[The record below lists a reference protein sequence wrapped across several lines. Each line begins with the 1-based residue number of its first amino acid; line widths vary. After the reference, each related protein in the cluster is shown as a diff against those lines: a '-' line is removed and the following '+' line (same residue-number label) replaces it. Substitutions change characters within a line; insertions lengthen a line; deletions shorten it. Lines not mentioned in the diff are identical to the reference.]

1 MGNLKE
7 PEGSNVKNEVSLS
20 QKVKSEV
27 QQQNG
32 ENSSNSTNSSGSG
45 SDSDN
50 NAASNITK
58 TTSSVS
64 SSCSSVA
71 SSGTTSKL
79 ALRMADQVSL
89 SSSPAEKRFK
99 FEPNEDYLDQL
110 LAMGISLNGA
120 KKALYYTGNRSVNA
134 ATNWIFDHPELDL
147 ETPLE
152 EEIKRLQAEELEED
166 CLEEEED
173 EEDSEEEAM
182 MAMHYRQHHQRQQH
196 LQSLAIKRSLDSQ
209 SNGSGAHGVGGA
221 RGVSSGVSGLHHGG
235 HDHHDCV
242 NGECDDEDEDLDE
255 EEIDEEDEEHMMNGS
270 MNGHHSHKELYYDV
284 SDETDSDSDDFDQ
297 DDIPEFKM
305 VFVVNTSLDM
315 GPGKTAAQVGHA
327 ALGVQRVLTIK
338 SNKPGQMGQNKYK
351 VSTTDLGL
359 WQDFGEKMVVVKG
372 ESTQH
377 LKDLHLMAEDLDLP
391 SFLVKDAGIT
401 QVPSGSVTVFGVFGE
416 DEDVNKITGRL
427 KLL

>member
-1 MGNLKE
+1 MTNLKE
-7 PEGSNVKNEVSLS
+7 DPGEPVKSKDTLV
-20 QKVKSEV
+20 QKVISD
-27 QQQNG
+27 QQIQLQNG
-32 ENSSNSTNSSGSG
+32 ETTSCSGS
-45 SDSDN
+45 SDDSDN
-50 NAASNITK
+50 TNGASSVSGVK
-58 TTSSVS
+58 TSSVS

-79 ALRMADQVSL
+79 AIRMADQVSL

-110 LAMGISLNGA
+110 LAMGISINGA
-120 KKALYYTGNRSVNA
+120 KKALYYTGNRNVAS

-152 EEIKRLQAEELEED
+152 EEIKKLQAEELEDD

-173 EEDSEEEAM
+173 EEDSEEEAL
-182 MAMHYRQHHQRQQH
+182 MAMHYRQHHQSQKQ
-196 LQSLAIKRSLDSQ
+196 LNVYKNSLSHNHDR
-209 SNGSGAHGVGGA
+209 NCPHGT
-221 RGVSSGVSGLHHGG
+221 
-235 HDHHDCV
+235 C
-242 NGECDDEDEDLDE
+242 DEDEEDLE
-255 EEIDEEDEEHMMNGS
+255 EDDNEEEDEEQKMNES
-270 MNGHHSHKELYYDV
+270 INGHYDSHKEFYYDV

-305 VFVVNTSLDM
+305 VFVINTSLDM

-338 SNKPGQMGQNKYK
+338 SNKPCQIDQHKYK

>member
-1 MGNLKE
+1 LRIYLHENPSNKMTNLKE
-7 PEGSNVKNEVSLS
+7 PEGNIKDEVSLA
-20 QKVKSEV
+20 QKVKSE
-27 QQQNG
+27 QQHQNG
-32 ENSSNSTNSSGSG
+32 EIRENSSGSG

-50 NAASNITK
+50 NAASGVAK
-58 TTSSVS
+58 TSSVS

-71 SSGTTSKL
+71 SSSSGTTSKL

-182 MAMHYRQHHQRQQH
+182 MAMHYRQHHHRQQQ
-196 LQSLAIKRSLDSQ
+196 LQSH
-209 SNGSGAHGVGGA
+209 SNGSRGRHVGG
-221 RGVSSGVSGLHHGG
+221 HGG

-255 EEIDEEDEEHMMNGS
+255 DEIDEEDEERMMNGS

>member
-1 MGNLKE
+1 MTNLKAE
-7 PEGSNVKNEVSLS
+7 PEESVKTEAIPA
-20 QKVKSEV
+20 QKRKTE
-27 QQQNG
+27 QQNG
-32 ENSSNSTNSSGSG
+32 ENSSGSG

-50 NAASNITK
+50 PSK
-58 TTSSVS
+58 SVKTSSVS

-110 LAMGISLNGA
+110 LAMGISINGA
-120 KKALYYTGNRSVNA
+120 KKALYYTGNRSVA
-134 ATNWIFDHPELDL
+134 LATNWIFDHPELDL

-166 CLEEEED
+166 CLEEEEED
-173 EEDSEEEAM
+173 EDSDEEAM
-182 MAMHYRQHHQRQQH
+182 MMLHYRQHQH
-196 LQSLAIKRSLDSQ
+196 HLRGIQ
-209 SNGSGAHGVGGA
+209 NGHRGG
-221 RGVSSGVSGLHHGG
+221 G
-235 HDHHDCV
+235 
-242 NGECDDEDEDLDE
+242 CDDDNGHHQNCHHENDEDEEDLDE
-255 EEIDEEDEEHMMNGS
+255 EELDEEDEEHMVNGS

-338 SNKPGQMGQNKYK
+338 SNKPGQIGQNKYK